1 MARETRYV
9 LFAFGKGEIAGVRKI
24 VPAVWK
30 TRCNIFHQKEH
41 LTRFAL
47 MRIIIA
53 GEIARSVA
61 EVTLDTECGNE
72 RPHYLVDV
80 HVRGEHLQVPWRGQ
94 LLRTSRDG
102 PLLGKQ
108 RERSKTRER
117 QQTHFSAAA
126 SEPRRPQDP
135 GSAY

>member
-1 MARETRYV
+1 MASKTGYV
-9 LFAFGKGEIAGVRKI
+9 LFAVGKGEIAGIREI

-30 TRCNIFHQKEH
+30 TRCNIFHQEEH
-41 LTRFAL
+41 LTRSLL

-53 GEIARSVA
+53 GEITRGVTEVA
-61 EVTLDTECGNE
+61 LDTECGNE

-94 LLRTSRDG
+94 LLRTSRG

-108 RERSKTRER
+108 RERSKTKER
-117 QQTHFSAAA
+117 QQTHFGAA